1 MVKFIFLVMMILFY
15 FDNVTAQEE
24 NTEIDPYAGLAE
36 LIAAEEGPFEKCKDY
51 IKEKG
56 WKEFIKNDVNGKE
69 VRMACGRSGIGVAP
83 SKKDFLSSRT
93 VAFNDALLNA
103 QKRFSEFKSKEI
115 QVQIVKQ
122 LQKGFG
128 LDEKSAIEKNN
139 DIIQADEET
148 QSDNLFKKLYK
159 LANNEVDE
167 RLEDVDTKKA
177 ENTQKIQEEIDNL
190 AQSSVFEKTIQS
202 ASQITMNGLQSFKIW
217 EECKEG
223 KKQCKVSILALR
235 TLEQGNIAKAL
246 LNKNSINLKGK
257 PGSPLIT
264 DFTPKQVMAN
274 IGVRIKRDENGNYHL
289 LSTATSTIETDSELS
304 EDIAIKEAIEEAD
317 SNLRLFAGAQ
327 ISANSETVLK
337 EIFEEFKSGKQE
349 NEVQKKINASTK
361 AFSEKASIEGITE
374 LDSGITMHPANKVK
388 ARFVVRKW
396 SLNSQAD
403 ASGADFS
410 SGSNNQNENTDISN
424 EPPVQED
431 LFLESEEADF

>member
-1 MVKFIFLVMMILFY
+1 
-15 FDNVTAQEE
+15 
-24 NTEIDPYAGLAE
+24 
-36 LIAAEEGPFEKCKDY
+36 
-51 IKEKG
+51 
-56 WKEFIKNDVNGKE
+56 
-69 VRMACGRSGIGVAP
+69 MACGRSGINVAP

-93 VAFNDALLNA
+93 VAFNNALLNA

-139 DIIQADEET
+139 DVLQSDEEI

-159 LANNEVDE
+159 LANNEVDKK
-167 RLEDVDTKKA
+167 LEDVDTKKE

-223 KKQCKVSILALR
+223 KKQCKIAILALR
-235 TLEQGNIAKAL
+235 TPEQGDIAAAL
-246 LNKNSINLKGK
+246 LNKNSTNLKGK
-257 PGSPLIT
+257 PGSPLAS

-274 IGVRIKRDENGNYHL
+274 IGVRIKRDENGDYHL
-289 LSTATSTIETDSELS
+289 LSTAMSTIETESDLS
-304 EDIAIKEAIEEAD
+304 TDVAIAEAIEEAD

-327 ISANSETVLK
+327 ISANSETLLREV
-337 EIFEEFKSGKQE
+337 FEEYKSGEQE
-349 NEVQKKINASTK
+349 NEVEKKIDATTK
-361 AFSEKASIEGITE
+361 AFSEIASIEGITE
-374 LDSGITMHPANKVK
+374 LDSGITMHPANKIK

-396 SLNSQAD
+396 SLSSQAD
-403 ASGADFS
+403 ASGADFD
-410 SGSNNQNENTDISN
+410 SGSVNKNGNTGISN
-424 EPPVQED
+424 EPTFQED